1 MRYKSEL
8 KNLAQKI
15 NQEFNTME
23 AGGKSKQEKVS
34 NIESGW
40 KKVESEKSGLRAT
53 EVPTLTNK
61 KFKSKSQAKSHVPN
75 EFKDDE
81 FLKKMIGTMQTTQR
95 QIRVQRYLGEVDRLE
110 KIKSQKEEETK
121 LLTMNES
128 RRRVTRLFT
137 GIWKS
142 INIRNNK

>member
-1 MRYKSEL
+1 M
-8 KNLAQKI
+8 
-15 NQEFNTME
+15 T
-23 AGGKSKQEKVS
+23 
-34 NIESGW
+34 
-40 KKVESEKSGLRAT
+40 KKKL
-53 EVPTLTNK
+53 
-61 KFKSKSQAKSHVPN
+61 KSKSQTKRHVPS